1 VKIKGRIEK
10 LHRININAISCDVA
24 SFDKLKNGKT
34 INIPEKAAKELIN
47 MGVAEQAE
55 NKKTKKESKN
65 G

>member
-24 SFDKLKNGKT
+24 SFDKLKNGKI
-34 INIPEKAAKELIN
+34 INIPEKSAKELIN

-55 NKKTKKESKN
+55 NKKTKKESK
-65 G
+65 